1 MSKHTGQPITRA
13 VFLMLAMTAFVAAG
27 GPCSRAQEGS
37 GPPSEDKQEPSTASA
52 KPTLENTIDAEQ
64 SDDPP
69 ERQLVH
75 WNEYHGPY
83 FTMRFG
89 LGLLLDVAGFAQDEN
104 SKKQIK
110 ANPDERL
117 RDFRFILGGKLF
129 PKWKRSVTWCAG
141 IMYDAPNHQWLL
153 RQTGVMIA
161 VPELWGN
168 FFVGRSKEGFSLNKI
183 MVGYDGWTMERSPM
197 NDATIPILADGIKWL
212 GYSPKHHFLWNVG
225 YFADAIS
232 QGQTFSTYS
241 SQAVAR
247 FAYLPILNESDV
259 LHLAVNFRFGKPVDN
274 KLRLRA
280 RPESFPAPYFLDT
293 GSFEADST
301 RIAGYEVYYR
311 RTRWLFGSEYW
322 WVDVSSKTMRDSVFQ
337 GGEAVVTY
345 LFNDATR
352 VYNTVG
358 GYFRGVSPKRPVFG
372 GGPGAW
378 ELVLHYSYTDLN
390 SHNVQGGRFWRFTP
404 QVNWYLS
411 NNLRLEFNYGYG
423 HLDRFNLAGN
433 TQFFQSRI
441 QFQF

>member
-1 MSKHTGQPITRA
+1 
-13 VFLMLAMTAFVAAG
+13 
-27 GPCSRAQEGS
+27 
-37 GPPSEDKQEPSTASA
+37 
-52 KPTLENTIDAEQ
+52 
-64 SDDPP
+64 
-69 ERQLVH
+69 
-75 WNEYHGPY
+75 
-83 FTMRFG
+83 
-89 LGLLLDVAGFAQDEN
+89 
-104 SKKQIK
+104 
-110 ANPDERL
+110 
-117 RDFRFILGGKLF
+117 
-129 PKWKRSVTWCAG
+129 
-141 IMYDAPNHQWLL
+141 
-153 RQTGVMIA
+153 
-161 VPELWGN
+161 
-168 FFVGRSKEGFSLNKI
+168 

-241 SQAVAR
+241 SQEVGR
-247 FAYLPILNESDV
+247 LAYLPILNERDV
-259 LHLAVNFRFGKPVDN
+259 LHLGVNLRYGKPVDN
-274 KLRLRA
+274 KLRLRS
-280 RPESFPAPYFLDT
+280 RPEAFPAPYFLDT

-301 RIAGYEVYYR
+301 RSAGYEIYYR
-311 RTRWLFGSEYW
+311 RSRWLFGHEYW
-322 WVDVSSKTMRDSVFQ
+322 WVAVSSKTKGDPVFQ
-337 GGEAVVTY
+337 GGDVVVTY

-358 GYFRGVSPKRPVFG
+358 GYFRGVSPKRPVFS

-390 SHNVQGGRFWRFTP
+390 SQGVQGGKFWRFTP

-411 NNLRLEFNYGYG
+411 DNLRLEFNYGYG